1 MKNLIVLA
9 ALIFGIQV
17 VNAQSINATS
27 DSTQMSA
34 PTDSTQA
41 PTDTTQA
48 PAPAESSQATPD
60 DGSVADEELE
70 KYAVMMDSVND
81 MKQTLL
87 KDMTKMLKSNEKIT
101 NARYNELSKIIDD
114 QAALTKAKAKPEEIA
129 FVKEVATKK
138 EEGTMR
144 IQETFQSMAKD
155 FVGASSFN
163 KIKKA
168 LESDEDVKK
177 RYEAQM
183 QKLGS
188 SGSGN

>member
-1 MKNLIVLA
+1 MKNFIVLA
-9 ALIFGIQV
+9 ALVFGMQV
-17 VNAQSINATS
+17 VYAQSINAT
-27 DSTQMSA
+27 
-34 PTDSTQA
+34 TDSTQSS
-41 PTDTTQA
+41 TDTTQSPA
-48 PAPAESSQATPD
+48 QAPAESTQAQPD
-60 DGSVADEELE
+60 DATIADEELE

-114 QAALTKAKAKPEEIA
+114 QAALAKAKAKPEEIA

-138 EEGTMR
+138 EEGTAR

-168 LESDEDVKK
+168 LESDEEVKK

-188 SGSGN
+188 TQGGN